1 MSAVDSSSDKYSK
14 CPTFRPLDF
23 DNSLKELRSYCL
35 GGKPLCLVSTLPDPV
50 TMYVHAR
57 SAAVNALAA
66 AGALQDPQYQLA
78 PGPAQDAAVE
88 ALIKSD
94 PVENMRLF
102 VRAICFAPAGGGL
115 GNAAIRK
122 DLRDSCDEWL
132 QSESRVYSACTQ
144 YLAGNT
150 HVAEAP
156 LGAGREFLVQIEQSQ
171 GAYTIETTESLEEVW
186 VNIRLGANESIQ
198 HYFTRLNAIVS
209 KLSQKGFRGHF

>member
-78 PGPAQDAAVE
+78 PGPAQDVAPQASAPGFYPSRPPLTYVLRSVSCHIFSIP
-88 ALIKSD
+88 ADSD
-94 PVENMRLF
+94 
-102 VRAICFAPAGGGL
+102 
-115 GNAAIRK
+115 
-122 DLRDSCDEWL
+122 
-132 QSESRVYSACTQ
+132 
-144 YLAGNT
+144 
-150 HVAEAP
+150 
-156 LGAGREFLVQIEQSQ
+156 
-171 GAYTIETTESLEEVW
+171 
-186 VNIRLGANESIQ
+186 
-198 HYFTRLNAIVS
+198 
-209 KLSQKGFRGHF
+209 

>member
-1 MSAVDSSSDKYSK
+1 
-14 CPTFRPLDF
+14 
-23 DNSLKELRSYCL
+23 
-35 GGKPLCLVSTLPDPV
+35 
-50 TMYVHAR
+50 MYVHAR
-57 SAAVNALAA
+57 SAAVNDLAA

-102 VRAICFAPAGGGL
+102 VRAICFAPAGGAL
-115 GNAAIRK
+115 GSAAIRK
-122 DLRDSCDEWL
+122 DLRESCDEWL

-156 LGAGREFLVQIEQSQ
+156 LGSTCLP
-171 GAYTIETTESLEEVW
+171 LPP
-186 VNIRLGANESIQ
+186 
-198 HYFTRLNAIVS
+198 
-209 KLSQKGFRGHF
+209 